1 MSMMLALALLT
12 TNPLPDVTRER
23 VDEIQV
29 HFFFNEDNGH
39 LVFSQFLFRR
49 LKPDGSLQID
59 AWRMA
64 KGSGGDKETICLD
77 NGEIVTV
84 YHELPKSDA
93 TPRWNHNRKC
103 FELWLKDGD
112 MLRCIEART
121 LSESGLWYDPEV
133 EERNVQGREK
143 RTDLMQPR
151 IFRK

>member
-1 MSMMLALALLT
+1 MSMMLALLILC
-12 TNPLPDVTRER
+12 TNPLPDITRER

-29 HFFFNEDNGH
+29 HQFFNEENGH

-49 LKPDGSLQID
+49 FKADSSLQID

-93 TPRWNHNRKC
+93 TPRWNHQRKC
-103 FELWLKDGD
+103 FELLFKDGD
-112 MLRCIEART
+112 KLRCIEART

-133 EERNVQGREK
+133 TERETFPREQ
-143 RTDLMQPR
+143 RTEL
-151 IFRK
+151 RK

>member
-84 YHELPKSDA
+84 YHELPKSEA

-103 FELWLKDGD
+103 WELWLVDGQV
-112 MLRCIEART
+112 LRCIEART
-121 LSESGLWYDPEV
+121 LSESGLFYDPEV
-133 EERNVQGREK
+133 EERGWHPKEL
-143 RTDLMQPR
+143 RTDLRQAVR
-151 IFRK
+151 GK